1 MKGQILDFSLQ
12 KNGGVISGDDGNRY
26 AFHSSEWREQTMPA
40 RGMAVDF
47 DVNENKHAVAVY
59 AVLQKKA
66 VVAANPFKKA
76 TPSTA
81 NAATGEP
88 TLLDY
93 AISVVKD
100 NYVNFEGWA
109 RRKEYWGFCLF
120 SNLIVLGLVILAGIG
135 AAISE
140 DMGIVL
146 SLPYYVFVLAI
157 TLPNIAVGVRRL
169 HDIDKSGWWMLVSL
183 IPLAGA
189 IWLIVMFATEGS
201 SEENQ
206 YGEAPKM
213 A

>member
-1 MKGQILDFSLQ
+1 MK
-12 KNGGVISGDDGNRY
+12 
-26 AFHSSEWREQTMPA
+26 T
-40 RGMAVDF
+40 GM
-47 DVNENKHAVAVY
+47 
-59 AVLQKKA
+59 Q
-66 VVAANPFKKA
+66 A
-76 TPSTA
+76 TASV
-81 NAATGEP
+81 ATGEP
-88 TLLDY
+88 TLLNY

-100 NYVNFEGWA
+100 NYVNFEGRA

-169 HDIDKSGWWMLVSL
+169 HDIDKSGWWLLVSL

-189 IWLIVMFATEGS
+189 IWLIVMFTTEGN
-201 SEENQ
+201 SEENR

-213 A
+213 V